1 MAIAKPKPA
10 IDPAEIEK
18 VIREIVTR
26 FRPERVILF
35 GSFAYGQPH
44 QWSDVDLLVV
54 TSQCP
59 PRNERW
65 KVSHELDKFISSPLQ
80 IIFLTPEEFGETRDV
95 VGGIAFPAHRWGKV
109 IYESHP

>member
-1 MAIAKPKPA
+1 MAMAKPKPA

-26 FRPERVILF
+26 FHPARVILF

-44 QWSDVDLLVV
+44 EWSDVDLLVV
-54 TSQCP
+54 TSRIP

-65 KVSHELDKFISSPLQ
+65 KVSHELDEFISSPLQ
-80 IIFLTPEEFGETRDV
+80 TIFMTPEEFEETRDV
-95 VGGIAFPAHRWGKV
+95 VGGIAFPANQWGKV
-109 IYESHP
+109 VYESHP